1 MIVRLLRKLGIDR
14 ATGYTAIT
22 GGWGMLTGPIT
33 LFLVTRSFSLEQQG
47 TFYNFASVLTSLVL
61 FELGLAF
68 VLLQTASHEWAHLEW
83 TAEETL
89 TGSPQALARLA
100 SLLQASLRW
109 YGGIAALVALIILP
123 GGFLFFTRY
132 TPASLHIAWQG
143 PWVWTALVSVGSVLI
158 TPVLAILEGCGLVTQ
173 LSKVRLHQS
182 LLSSFG
188 LWLALVLGWGLY
200 AVPIGATISWACFV
214 YWLWSTKRS
223 FLGEML
229 CLARTLAPGDGLD
242 WRRDVWPFQWKI
254 ALSGISSYIIF
265 SMFNPIIYA
274 TRGPA
279 AAGQLGLSLS
289 VMQTL
294 GGIAMSWLVT
304 KTAPY
309 GALIAQRN
317 WKRLDEAFFPTLWRS
332 CGVVVL
338 LCSFFWVLVFAL
350 GHFGYPISRRLI
362 APLPLGF
369 LAAATIVS
377 HVVGAEAIY
386 LRGHKQ
392 EPFLTLSILVAVL
405 IGLSNFFLA
414 HTLGVTG
421 MMLGYF
427 VVYLSVGLGGGTWI
441 FVQKRQLWHQPDP
454 APSS

>member
-1 MIVRLLRKLGIDR
+1 MIVRLLRKLQIDW
-14 ATGYTAIT
+14 ATGYTLVT
-22 GGWGMLTGPIT
+22 GGWRMLTGPIT
-33 LFLVTRSFSLEQQG
+33 LLLVTHSLSLEQQG
-47 TFYNFASVLTSLVL
+47 TYYNFASVLASLVL

-68 VLLQTASHEWAHLEW
+68 VLLQTASHEWAYLEW

-89 TGSPQALARLA
+89 VGSPPALARLA
-100 SLLQASLRW
+100 SLLRTSLRW
-109 YGGIAALVALIILP
+109 YGGIAVLVGLVILP
-123 GGFLFFTRY
+123 GGFLFFARY
-132 TPASLHIAWQG
+132 TPPSLHIAWQG
-143 PWVWTALVSVGSVLI
+143 PWIWTALVSVGTVLI

-188 LWLALVLGWGLY
+188 LWLALLLGWGLY
-200 AVPIGATISWACFV
+200 AVPIGATISWACFI
-214 YWLWSTKRS
+214 YWLWRTKRV
-223 FLGEML
+223 FLREML
-229 CLARTLAPGDGLD
+229 RLACTLTPGEGIN
-242 WRRDVWPFQWKI
+242 WRQDVWPFQWKI
-254 ALSGISSYIIF
+254 ALSGISSYVIF
-265 SMFNPIIYA
+265 SMFNSIIYT

-294 GGIAMSWLVT
+294 GAMAMSWLVT

-332 CGVVVL
+332 CGVVVF
-338 LCSFFWVLVFAL
+338 LCTLFWGLVFAL
-350 GHFGYPISRRLI
+350 NYFGYPISHRLI
-362 APLPLGF
+362 APLPMGF
-369 LAAATIVS
+369 LAAATIIS
-377 HVVGAEAIY
+377 HVVGAESIY

-392 EPFLTLSILVAVL
+392 EPFLALSISVAVL

-414 HTLGVTG
+414 RAFGVTG

-427 VVYLSVGLGGGTWI
+427 AVYLVVGLGGGTWI

-454 APSS
+454 IASA